1 MRKLGSISP
10 QSLELLGGQDVQ
22 PDRVGAEFVGGA
34 PQELIDSLAAIVGY
48 DNVHGRLSDLVAWA
62 TEAGPYRVM
71 PQVAV
76 SPRTDREVAQVI
88 SYARENGR
96 HVTFRAAGT
105 ALSGQTGCD
114 DILIDL
120 KTHFGGMKVLDG
132 GARIWTKPGMILGDA
147 QAILARDGFMLG
159 PDPGST
165 AVCTI
170 GGVLANNAGGMR
182 CSLDRDSYHSIEDMT
197 VALASGT
204 LVDTAAGDAAFRSQ
218 EPKLHEQMVEFR
230 DRLRANTAVVDF
242 LREKFSIRNTNGLRL
257 DAFLDYDQ
265 PVDILKHLMIGSEGI
280 LGAITEATIRT
291 VALPRVKATVWVMLP
306 DIREA
311 AKFVAPMMD
320 AGAIA
325 CELLVAPVM
334 RTSVANFPEA
344 PREWADIDDKAAALL
359 VEVGGGDLEE
369 LEAAQDR
376 IRAVLADAPLTAPL
390 TFDSTVEG
398 MRGAWKIRSGLFGLL
413 GADRPQGATYITEDV
428 CFPPAK
434 IGEAASDLMDLQAKY
449 GAPESVMGHAAFG
462 NLHFFLLPQLNSEKD
477 RQDYAN
483 FLDDL
488 AELVIDKYH
497 GSMKAEHGTG
507 TNMAPYVL
515 REWGEE
521 VYELFWEVK
530 DMLDPNGV
538 LAPNIKLSREPD
550 IHLKNFKSH
559 PKIEEEINLCVECGF
574 CENVCP
580 SRHAT
585 VTPRQRIVLRREM
598 ARQPEGSEVLR
609 KLQEEYVYDA
619 VDMCAADG
627 SCSIPCPLS
636 IDTGAVMK
644 QMRAQG
650 TTPRSNKVALTTA
663 QKWAAVEKLA
673 RAGVISANKVGHK
686 PFELGANLARNV
698 VSPDL
703 LPTVPGPLPQAASRL
718 PKTSREGATALYF
731 PACINRIFGKPAGA
745 SADSVELPQAV
756 VELGRRSGRPVW
768 IPEDV
773 TGDCCGT
780 PWSSKGYKEGFEHQA
795 RTIVRDLWHW
805 SEHGALP
812 IIVDAASCTHGL
824 LDNVPHALSPADFE
838 LWEQL
843 KIVDVVEWLRDE
855 VVDYL
860 PIVDTAGR
868 IAVHPTCSTE
878 HMGIS
883 ADLLSLAKLCGEAS
897 IPEGA
902 TCCGTAGDRGL
913 LHPELV
919 ASATREEMASVHS
932 GDFDCFVSDNRTCEM
947 GLEMES
953 GKAYES
959 IAVLLERVSRPVIS
973 P

>member
-1 MRKLGSISP
+1 MQKIGSITP
-10 QSLELLGGQDVQ
+10 RSLKPLTGQDVQ
-22 PDRVGAEFVGGA
+22 SDRVGPERAGGA
-34 PQELIDSLAAIVGY
+34 PKKLIDDLTAIVGAN
-48 DNVHGRLSDLVAWA
+48 DVHGRLSDLVAWA
-62 TEAGPYRVM
+62 TEAGPYRVL
-71 PQVAV
+71 PQIVV
-76 SPRTDREVAQVI
+76 SPHNASELAQVI
-88 SYARENGR
+88 DYARTHGR

-120 KTHFGGMKVLDG
+120 KTHFGGMEVLDNG
-132 GARIWTKPGMILGDA
+132 ERIWTRPGMILGDA
-147 QAILARDGFMLG
+147 QAILARYGFMLG

-165 AVCTI
+165 SVCTI

-182 CSLDRDSYHSIEDMT
+182 CSLDKDSYHSIEDLT
-197 VALASGT
+197 AVLASGSII
-204 LVDTAAGDAAFRSQ
+204 DTKDGDDAFREK
-218 EPKLHEQMVEFR
+218 EPELHQQMLDFR
-230 DRLRANTAVVDF
+230 DRLRVNTSVVEF

-265 PVDILKHLMIGSEGI
+265 PVDILKHLLIGSEGI
-280 LGAITEATIRT
+280 LGAITQATVRT
-291 VALPRVKATVWVMLP
+291 VALPKAKATVWVMLP
-306 DIREA
+306 DIRQA
-311 AKFVAPMMD
+311 AKYVAPMMD

-344 PREWADIDDKAAALL
+344 PREWENIDDKAAALL
-359 VEVGGGDLEE
+359 VEVGGRDLAE

-376 IRAVLADAPLTAPL
+376 IREVLKDAPLTAPL
-390 TFDSTVEG
+390 EFDSTIEG

-462 NLHFFLLPQLNSEKD
+462 NLHFFLLPHLGKEKD
-477 RQDYAN
+477 RQDYSD

-521 VYELFWEVK
+521 VYEMFWEVK
-530 DMLDPNGV
+530 KMLDPNGV
-538 LAPNIKLSREPD
+538 LAPNIKLSREQD

-559 PKIEEEINLCVECGF
+559 PLIEEEINLCVECGF

-580 SRHAT
+580 SRNIT

-598 ARQPEGSEVLR
+598 ARQPEGSEVL
-609 KLQEEYVYDA
+609 KTLQEEYVYDA

-636 IDTGAVMK
+636 IDTGVVMK

-686 PFELGANLARNV
+686 PIEFGANLARNV

-703 LPTVPGPLPQAASRL
+703 LPTVPGALPQAASKL
-718 PKTSREGATALYF
+718 PATTREGATALYF

-745 SADSVELPQAV
+745 RSDSVELPQAV

-768 IPEDV
+768 IPGDV

-795 RTIVRDLWHW
+795 QKIVRDLWHW
-805 SEHGALP
+805 SDHGELP

-824 LDNVPHALSPADFE
+824 LDNVPHVLSPADLK
-838 LWEQL
+838 LWKQL

-855 VVDYL
+855 VVEFL
-860 PIVDTAGR
+860 PIYENAGK

-883 ADLLSLAKLCGEAS
+883 NDLLTLANLCGEAV

-902 TCCGTAGDRGL
+902 SCCGTAGDRGM

-919 ASATREEMASVHS
+919 SSATRDELASVEA